1 MHRSKL
7 HSIFLLAA
15 AALAI
20 YLPVSAATVI
30 QMNLEDMV
38 GRADKIFRG
47 TVLDVREETVQAG
60 GGELPVV
67 TYRIR
72 VDEAFKGTFEEV
84 KDLQIAEIK
93 MLGRLKSTESSPVR
107 RSAAL
112 LDLPRLEV
120 GQDYLLLTTA
130 SSAIGLSTTV
140 GLGQGRFEVQ
150 GKPGQETVVNDNQN
164 LGLFNGMDASDFGA
178 GVDSLP
184 EGGPLPYNSVA
195 AVIRNL
201 VGQ

>member
-15 AALAI
+15 AALAVC
-20 YLPVSAATVI
+20 LPLSAATVI
-30 QMNLEDMV
+30 QMNLGDMV
-38 GRADKIFRG
+38 DRADKIFRG
-47 TVLDVREETVQAG
+47 TVLEVREGTVQAG

-84 KDLQIAEIK
+84 KGLQIAEIT
-93 MLGRLKSTESSPVR
+93 MLGKLKVASTSPVR
-107 RSAAL
+107 RSADI
-112 LDLPRLEV
+112 LDLPRLDV

-130 SSAIGLSTTV
+130 SSEIGLSTTV

-150 GKPGQETVVNDNQN
+150 GKPGQETVVNGNEN
-164 LGLFNGMDASDFGA
+164 LGLFNGMDGAGIGA